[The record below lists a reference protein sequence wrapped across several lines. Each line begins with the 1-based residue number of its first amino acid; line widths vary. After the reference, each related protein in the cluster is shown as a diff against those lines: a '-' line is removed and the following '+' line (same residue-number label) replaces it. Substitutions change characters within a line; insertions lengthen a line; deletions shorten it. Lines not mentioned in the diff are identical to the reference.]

1 MRNEEPKTIRNEEF
15 GIRNFPSPPLYG
27 SGSVGGTQNSKLKTG
42 YVWVDRVTAL
52 DTILVFTADG
62 CPHCRALCEDF
73 DRRGVDY
80 REINLSRE
88 PLEMARLQDLV
99 WEHRL
104 PVVADHERVS
114 IGFRGQSSSFA
125 ELGLE

>member
-1 MRNEEPKTIRNEEF
+1 
-15 GIRNFPSPPLYG
+15 
-27 SGSVGGTQNSKLKTG
+27 V
-42 YVWVDRVTAL
+42 VRVAAL

-62 CPHCRALCEDF
+62 CPHCRSLCEDF

-80 REINLSRE
+80 REINISRE
-88 PLEMARLQDLV
+88 PHEMARLQELI

-114 IGFRGQSSSFA
+114 IGFCGQSSTFA
-125 ELGLE
+125 DLGLE

>member
-1 MRNEEPKTIRNEEF
+1 MRQ
-15 GIRNFPSPPLYG
+15 
-27 SGSVGGTQNSKLKTG
+27 GTAAAMS
-42 YVWVDRVTAL
+42 AL

-62 CPHCRALCEDF
+62 CPHCRALRDDF
-73 DRRGVDY
+73 DRRGVIY

-88 PLEMARLQDLV
+88 PQEMARLRELS

-104 PVVADHERVS
+104 PVVVDHERLS
-114 IGFRGQSSSFA
+114 IGFRGSSSTYA

>member
-1 MRNEEPKTIRNEEF
+1 MVRMA
-15 GIRNFPSPPLYG
+15 
-27 SGSVGGTQNSKLKTG
+27 
-42 YVWVDRVTAL
+42 AL

-62 CPHCRALCEDF
+62 CEHCRALCEDF
-73 DRRGVDY
+73 DRRGVVY

-88 PLEMARLQDLV
+88 PGETAHLRELI

-114 IGFRGQSSSFA
+114 IGFRGESSTFA

>member
-1 MRNEEPKTIRNEEF
+1 MA
-15 GIRNFPSPPLYG
+15 
-27 SGSVGGTQNSKLKTG
+27 
-42 YVWVDRVTAL
+42 AL
-52 DTILVFTADG
+52 DTILVFTANG
-62 CPHCRALCEDF
+62 CPHSKALCEDF
-73 DRRGVDY
+73 NRRGVDY

-88 PLEMARLQDLV
+88 PLEMARLQGLV

-125 ELGLE
+125 DLGLE

>member
-1 MRNEEPKTIRNEEF
+1 M
-15 GIRNFPSPPLYG
+15 
-27 SGSVGGTQNSKLKTG
+27 
-42 YVWVDRVTAL
+42 AL

-62 CPHCRALCEDF
+62 CPHCRALSEDF
-73 DRRGVDY
+73 NRRGVVY
-80 REINLSRE
+80 REINLSRHPE
-88 PLEMARLQDLV
+88 EMERLRQLS

-114 IGFRGQSSSFA
+114 IGFRGKSSTFG

>member
-1 MRNEEPKTIRNEEF
+1 M
-15 GIRNFPSPPLYG
+15 
-27 SGSVGGTQNSKLKTG
+27 V
-42 YVWVDRVTAL
+42 AL

-62 CPHCRALCEDF
+62 CPHSRKLCEDF
-73 DRRGVDY
+73 DRRGVVY

-88 PLEMARLQDLV
+88 PGEMSRVRELV

-114 IGFRGQSSSFA
+114 IGFRGKSSTFV

>member
-1 MRNEEPKTIRNEEF
+1 MRNLEL
-15 GIRNFPSPPLYG
+15 GIFPRPPLYG
-27 SGSVGGTQNSKLKTG
+27 PSWVGGTQNSKLKTRHS
-42 YVWVDRVTAL
+42 RVTRVAAL

-73 DRRGVDY
+73 NRRGVDY

-104 PVVADHERVS
+104 PVVADHERIS

-125 ELGLE
+125 DLGLE

>member
-1 MRNEEPKTIRNEEF
+1 MV
-15 GIRNFPSPPLYG
+15 PSPVRVAPHCDG
-27 SGSVGGTQNSKLKTG
+27 CGRAFRIPNSEFRILAG
-42 YVWVDRVTAL
+42 RAVEVARL

-62 CPHCRALCEDF
+62 CPHCAALCEDY
-73 DRRGVDY
+73 DRRGVRY

-88 PLEMARLQDLV
+88 PQEMDRLRDLS

-114 IGFRGQSSSFA
+114 IGFRGGSSTFA
-125 ELGLE
+125 DLGLE

>member
-1 MRNEEPKTIRNEEF
+1 
-15 GIRNFPSPPLYG
+15 
-27 SGSVGGTQNSKLKTG
+27 VA
-42 YVWVDRVTAL
+42 RVASL

-73 DRRGVDY
+73 DRRGVVY
-80 REINLSRE
+80 REINLCRE
-88 PLEMARLQDLV
+88 PDEMTRLQELV

-114 IGFRGQSSSFA
+114 IGFRGQSSSFS

>member
-1 MRNEEPKTIRNEEF
+1 M
-15 GIRNFPSPPLYG
+15 S
-27 SGSVGGTQNSKLKTG
+27 
-42 YVWVDRVTAL
+42 L

-73 DRRGVDY
+73 NRRGVVY
-80 REINLSRE
+80 REINLSRLPE
-88 PLEMARLQDLV
+88 EMERLRQLS

-114 IGFRGQSSSFA
+114 IGFRGKSSTFG

>member
-1 MRNEEPKTIRNEEF
+1 V
-15 GIRNFPSPPLYG
+15 S
-27 SGSVGGTQNSKLKTG
+27 
-42 YVWVDRVTAL
+42 L

-73 DRRGVDY
+73 NRRGVVY
-80 REINLSRE
+80 REINLSRLPE
-88 PLEMARLQDLV
+88 EMERLRQLS

-114 IGFRGQSSSFA
+114 IGFRGKSSSFG